1 MTCLPKCVCVEV
13 PALKHSTRAAAEHT
27 AAGWG
32 WEAAEHG
39 FGTSPGTGTAA
50 TAGITQATT
59 DSATPHLRVWG
70 LAAAIFPAQMGV
82 EGVARRM
89 PVGPSLDIS
98 RLTTWPFSLAQV
110 LLVTYFW
117 GHSQALGREQNLCA
131 EHGRGLQADLLSH
144 SRLLCRRT
152 HRCPR
157 LQGIRQR
164 PGGGRQPARA
174 PSQLGRPMRPRAPS
188 LPRAPDAR
196 PLPSPRSAAH
206 RGGTLCP
213 GLADPRCLRNRSR
226 DGRDG
231 KSLFLL
237 WWLFSDSDV
246 TFRGPQRV
254 RARWAH
260 LQAKRRG
267 SRAQRVLSPAA
278 GSGPWR
284 HRPAPPHG
292 LPLHILRIS

>member
-1 MTCLPKCVCVEV
+1 MCVEV
-13 PALKHSTRAAAEHT
+13 PALKHSTRAAAEHA

-50 TAGITQATT
+50 TAGITQVTT

-70 LAAAIFPAQMGV
+70 PAAAIFPAQMGV

-117 GHSQALGREQNLCA
+117 GHSQAPGREQNLCA
-131 EHGRGLQADLLSH
+131 ERGRGLQADLLSH
-144 SRLLCRRT
+144 SHLLCRRT

-206 RGGTLCP
+206 RGGVCVQGRQIPTVCGTEAGMDETARVYFSFGGCSLTAMSLLGDLRGSGP
-213 GLADPRCLRNRSR
+213 GGHISKPR
-226 DGRDG
+226 D
-231 KSLFLL
+231 
-237 WWLFSDSDV
+237 
-246 TFRGPQRV
+246 
-254 RARWAH
+254 
-260 LQAKRRG
+260 G